1 MSTRHTHDDAATS
14 TDAASMGAPITGPL
28 SRREREALLVCEATI
43 DEHLGAWVNVTNAI
57 AEIAN
62 RRLYRETHPTFEAY
76 LRDRWG
82 LSRSQGHRLVL
93 AARVAMSPVGD
104 TIRNERQARE
114 IAGLLDDPEL
124 LSRLVERATEIR
136 GDRPLTAA
144 ALHQARAELTL
155 PPAQQAT
162 AREVYRA
169 AEWAA
174 DAVAEWQE
182 GAAHYAARH
191 VELLPPELW
200 GWGHTQLQRSGDVAD
215 DALCAAC
222 GPGWPWTHPSPS
234 RSSRCCG
241 TPPVGP

>member
-104 TIRNERQARE
+104 TIRNERQAVRSPDCSTTPSCCPGSSSE
-114 IAGLLDDPEL
+114 QRRSA
-124 LSRLVERATEIR
+124 ATGR
-136 GDRPLTAA
+136 
-144 ALHQARAELTL
+144 
-155 PPAQQAT
+155 
-162 AREVYRA
+162 
-169 AEWAA
+169 
-174 DAVAEWQE
+174 
-182 GAAHYAARH
+182 
-191 VELLPPELW
+191 
-200 GWGHTQLQRSGDVAD
+200 
-215 DALCAAC
+215 
-222 GPGWPWTHPSPS
+222 
-234 RSSRCCG
+234 
-241 TPPVGP
+241 